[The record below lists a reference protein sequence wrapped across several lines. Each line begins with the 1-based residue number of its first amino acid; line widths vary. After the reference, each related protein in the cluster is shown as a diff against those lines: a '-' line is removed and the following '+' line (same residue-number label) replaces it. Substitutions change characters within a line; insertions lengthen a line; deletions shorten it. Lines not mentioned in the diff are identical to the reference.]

1 MRNAATNGI
10 VAKGEMKPRSAT
22 WPIALIVVLIAGL
35 VPPATA
41 QIQILKTD
49 FTNPSPP
56 PDRQANDK
64 DWASKVCGG
73 STFMR
78 NPTPIFEW
86 GPVFGNEFDTQ
97 LVGLSGTIPADPT
110 ISGDDLPFTHPF
122 GTDWEFFIIP
132 DDDYAPLL
140 APSNGCTSF
149 TDSGECVNSIDF
161 HSPENKPK
169 NSECTD
175 AGMPD
180 ECCTAPGAGSCNINV
195 EFREAVEKIH
205 SDKNLHLPKKT
216 ELGVQGILGF
226 ETDQGLVPSFY
237 RDHVKAGDRV
247 VMFGRWI
254 ADCGH
259 PDFHTE
265 MHPPLVTA
273 FGRATTGADGQP
285 HTTTE
290 VISRPYL
297 TSQTFEDGKGI
308 RHHMFNELV
317 KGLAVPACEPFE
329 FLVNK
334 ALHEDV
340 GCRDTVCIPIPFT
353 DDQICHDV
361 FCDEVPRW
369 FTLPCTTRFEAH
381 QNFEPKTF
389 NFDSKDNGP
398 KSMSY
403 IVSPPIPRQCEKRKL
418 LVSAHFTVRHGVTA
432 TVQPA
437 PTDAAR
443 VTITMDERQYTQPP
457 LPPKADLS
465 FSIDDIRFLN
475 SGTADKI
482 EDVRLAAF
490 LLSPVDLSP
499 LFSALVGRGLLTD
512 CYDPSYGILGPADH
526 PVDTFPDCAALKPLT
541 ASSPADSQNE
551 VVAKPIDELS
561 GPVSA
566 EDNSNSQVFP
576 IYGHLDLEWSQEK
589 FPPNI
594 TITQPTA
601 TTYVHSDK
609 ITLNYSATDTGC
621 GVSSVTAT
629 MDGQPTLRD
638 GQTLGNGQTI
648 KLATGLTLGDH
659 TFTVSAGDN
668 VGGTNSVSVT
678 FSIIVTAA
686 SIKDD
691 VNEFLADGAIKN
703 SGEANSLLAKLD
715 AAAAAR
721 SRGQCDVAANQYGA
735 FINELQ
741 AQSGNGVDATAAAI
755 MIGDAQYLIA
765 HCP

>member
-1 MRNAATNGI
+1 MRKAAMNEV
-10 VAKGEMKPRSAT
+10 VAKGETKARSAA
-22 WPIALIVVLIAGL
+22 WLIIMIVVLIAGL
-35 VPPATA
+35 VSPATA
-41 QIQILKTD
+41 QILKTD
-49 FTNPSPP
+49 YTNPTPP

-73 STFMR
+73 STFMH
-78 NPTPIFEW
+78 NPAPIFEW
-86 GPVFGNEFDTQ
+86 GPVFGDQFDTQ
-97 LVGLSGTIPADPT
+97 LVGLSGTIPFDPT
-110 ISGDDLPFTHPF
+110 ISGGDVPFTHPF

-149 TDSGECVNSIDF
+149 TDSGACVNNIDF
-161 HSPENKPK
+161 TSSENAK
-169 NSECTD
+169 NSDCTD
-175 AGMPD
+175 AGVPH
-180 ECCTAPGAGSCNINV
+180 ECCTAPGAGSCNINE
-195 EFREAVEKIH
+195 EFRDAVKAIH
-205 SDKNLHLPKKT
+205 DQKLHLPKT

-237 RDHVKAGDRV
+237 RSHVHAGDRV
-247 VMFGRWI
+247 AMFGRWI
-254 ADCGH
+254 TDCGH

-265 MHPPLVTA
+265 MHPPLLTA
-273 FGRATTGADGQP
+273 FGRVNTGSAGQP
-285 HTTTE
+285 KTTTE

-308 RHHMFNELV
+308 RHHLYNELL

-329 FLVNK
+329 FIVNK
-334 ALHEDV
+334 ATGEDA
-340 GCRDTVCIPIPFT
+340 GCRDTVCVPIPFT
-353 DDQICHDV
+353 DDELCHDV

-389 NFDSKDNGP
+389 KGQQT
-398 KSMSY
+398 MSY

-432 TVQPA
+432 TVEPV

-443 VTITMDERQYTQPP
+443 VTITMDDREYTQPP

-465 FSIDDIRFLN
+465 FSIDDLRFLD
-475 SGTADKI
+475 SGTTDTI
-482 EDVRLAAF
+482 ELVRLAAF
-490 LLSPVDLSP
+490 ALSPVDISP
-499 LFSALVGRGLLTD
+499 LFSGLIGRGLLTD
-512 CYDPSYGILGPADH
+512 CYDPSSGILGPADH

-601 TTYVHSDK
+601 TTYVHSDT

-621 GVSSVTAT
+621 GVGSVTAT
-629 MDGQPTLRD
+629 MDGAPTLRD
-638 GQTLGNGQTI
+638 GHSLDNGQTI
-648 KLATGLTLGDH
+648 NLTELTLGDH
-659 TFTVSAGDN
+659 TFTVTAGDN
-668 VGGTNSVSVT
+668 VGGTNSASVT

-686 SIKDD
+686 SIEND
-691 VNEFLADGAIKN
+691 VNEFLAGGLIKN
-703 SGEANSLLAKLD
+703 GGEANSLLAKLD
-715 AAAAAR
+715 AGAAAR
-721 SRGQCDVAANQYGA
+721 SRGQCSVAAKVYQS
-735 FINELQ
+735 FIDDLRG
-741 AQSGNGVDATAAAI
+741 QSGNGVDANAAAI
-755 MIGDAQYLIA
+755 MIGDAQYLIT